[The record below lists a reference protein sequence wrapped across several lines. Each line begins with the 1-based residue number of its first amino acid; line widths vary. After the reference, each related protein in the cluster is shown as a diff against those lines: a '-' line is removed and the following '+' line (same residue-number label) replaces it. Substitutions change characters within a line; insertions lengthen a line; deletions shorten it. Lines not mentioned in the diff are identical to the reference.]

1 MYECSQQPNN
11 KRRRLGIIIAE
22 AAITADSQIKYIL
35 THYNFD
41 TFNVFLNLIE
51 FELNWSLLCLHLDAS
66 WVSNQQSRSSSAR
79 CHQAKADCYETY
91 TAARVHLK

>member
-51 FELNWSLLCLHLDAS
+51 FELN
-66 WVSNQQSRSSSAR
+66 
-79 CHQAKADCYETY
+79 
-91 TAARVHLK
+91 